1 MTRLS
6 PRLAAIAIGLL
17 LPLAPAGAGAQ
28 EPAIP
33 PSEPATLSA
42 PPAGVGTELGSP
54 EQADPELAPAPGAAV
69 PGAPTGGPSAADAAV
84 EPIGAA
90 AQGLPARPQP
100 PRTLRDHWHVFVA
113 FAIVLGLI
121 LGYVVVLA
129 RRFARLDREVAAL
142 RSEVGR
148 G

>member
-1 MTRLS
+1 MKRLS
-6 PRLAAIAIGLL
+6 PRVAALALVLLAA
-17 LPLAPAGAGAQ
+17 PAAAQ
-28 EPAIP
+28 DPVVP

-42 PPAGVGTELGSP
+42 PPAGVGAELGTA
-54 EQADPELAPAPGAAV
+54 EQADPELAPASGAHANGVTPGGATDGVTRAEPVAA
-69 PGAPTGGPSAADAAV
+69 T
-84 EPIGAA
+84 
-90 AQGLPARPQP
+90 QGLPARPQP
-100 PRTLRDHWHVFVA
+100 PRTLRDHWHVFAA

-129 RRFARLDREVAAL
+129 RRFARLDREVASL